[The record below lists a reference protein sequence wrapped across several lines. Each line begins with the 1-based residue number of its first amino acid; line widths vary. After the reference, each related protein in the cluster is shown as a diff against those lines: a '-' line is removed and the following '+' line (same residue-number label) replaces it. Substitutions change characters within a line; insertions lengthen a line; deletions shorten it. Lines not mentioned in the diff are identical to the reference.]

1 MKTYFSN
8 DDLVEHLGISR
19 TLLATKKPNL
29 TDSFDLHQPKYPSHS
44 RYYSDFEELE
54 FLGKGGFGE
63 VVKVRNKLDN
73 RFYAI
78 KRIKLKSFNQNL
90 NKKLLREVLAIS
102 RLHHENIIWRYL
114 IGLGGMK
121 QPDTYSMG
129 NIPTNRSSL
138 CLYIQ
143 MEFCPNKTLR
153 DLIDDGLEVTEA
165 WRLFRQIIEALVHIH
180 GQGMIHRDLKP
191 SNIFLDSKG
200 DVKVGDFGLTFFDET
215 CNNSESTVNSN
226 TAEANYP
233 LVSDISLT
241 LGTFKLLLSLDVGTP
256 FYQGPELAITGF
268 KYNQRIDMYSLGI
281 IFFEMFH
288 GPFETK
294 MERAILL
301 NALRAPEICLPSE
314 WEAKRTPDETNLL
327 KLLLAH
333 NPKVHADCS

>member
-1 MKTYFSN
+1 MFRSIFNPNPNERISFDRMMKTYFSN

-102 RLHHENIIWRYL
+102 RLHHENIVRYYQAWLEGDEDPDNADEDPENADKRPESDSETLDTAQNLSQPLESDEDYIVFGNENTPTTTYDWFVFDNDNESIVEYCKIWRYL

-200 DVKVGDFGLTFFDET
+200 DVKVL
-215 CNNSESTVNSN
+215 
-226 TAEANYP
+226 
-233 LVSDISLT
+233 I
-241 LGTFKLLLSLDVGTP
+241 
-256 FYQGPELAITGF
+256 
-268 KYNQRIDMYSLGI
+268 
-281 IFFEMFH
+281 
-288 GPFETK
+288 
-294 MERAILL
+294 
-301 NALRAPEICLPSE
+301 
-314 WEAKRTPDETNLL
+314 
-327 KLLLAH
+327 
-333 NPKVHADCS
+333 